1 MSKSYSIKI
10 GFIIG
15 FFTILSIVIA
25 QQSKIEL
32 DFIGYG
38 TTYREN
44 IVSFTNMG
52 EVNIEG
58 LTIYLDGQEFKE
70 IDLVLMPGYGIQHN
84 FLLEQGE
91 HLIEAR
97 TPEGAYGSIT
107 VTAKAGEVPL
117 PIDIEEKETE
127 SNLPKLIED
136 NILAILAI
144 FFMIILIFI
153 WSVKRK

>member
-58 LTIYLDGQEFKE
+58 LTIYLDGQ
-70 IDLVLMPGYGIQHN
+70 DLN
-84 FLLEQGE
+84 
-91 HLIEAR
+91 
-97 TPEGAYGSIT
+97 
-107 VTAKAGEVPL
+107 
-117 PIDIEEKETE
+117 
-127 SNLPKLIED
+127 
-136 NILAILAI
+136 
-144 FFMIILIFI
+144 
-153 WSVKRK
+153 